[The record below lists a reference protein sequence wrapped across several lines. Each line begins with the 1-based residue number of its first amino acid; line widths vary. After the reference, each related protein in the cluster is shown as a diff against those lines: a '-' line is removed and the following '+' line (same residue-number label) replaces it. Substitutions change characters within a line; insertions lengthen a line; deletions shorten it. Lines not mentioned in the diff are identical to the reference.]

1 MKTEHGFILSAKPT
15 NPRKRDGQDTR
26 LSDILVSPK
35 RPTIAILFFRLFQTE
50 KIERGKPPD
59 CVKTQSLVGDSV
71 PKPL

>member
-1 MKTEHGFILSAKPT
+1 MGLFYRQSLPT
-15 NPRKRDGQDTR
+15 LVRGMGKIRDCRTFWFHQ
-26 LSDILVSPK
+26 

-71 PKPL
+71 PKPLGKG